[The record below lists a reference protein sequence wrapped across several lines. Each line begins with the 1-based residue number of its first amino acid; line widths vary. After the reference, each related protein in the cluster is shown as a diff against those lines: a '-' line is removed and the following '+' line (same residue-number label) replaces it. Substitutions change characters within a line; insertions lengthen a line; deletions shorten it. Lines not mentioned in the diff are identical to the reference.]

1 MYLNWALGLRELGCD
16 VIWLEQA
23 DASSAGELGRQFELL
38 RRELAP
44 YGLSDRIALHGS
56 EGQLPDGALPVEALE
71 QAELLV
77 NMAYEEPG
85 SLPIHFRRSVLID
98 IDPGMTQLWGST
110 GELALGPHDAYF
122 TVGEGIAD
130 GSARVDRL
138 GVKWIHTPPCVSLDH
153 WRAGGPSDG
162 PYTTVTNWWPVEGE
176 GGCPDRRGTLT
187 AILGLTVRR

>member
-110 GELALGPHDAYF
+110 GSSRWVRTTRTSRSGRGSRTAAPVW
-122 TVGEGIAD
+122 T
-130 GSARVDRL
+130 GSASNGSTRPL
-138 GVKWIHTPPCVSLDH
+138 
-153 WRAGGPSDG
+153 A
-162 PYTTVTNWWPVEGE
+162 
-176 GGCPDRRGTLT
+176 
-187 AILGLTVRR
+187 